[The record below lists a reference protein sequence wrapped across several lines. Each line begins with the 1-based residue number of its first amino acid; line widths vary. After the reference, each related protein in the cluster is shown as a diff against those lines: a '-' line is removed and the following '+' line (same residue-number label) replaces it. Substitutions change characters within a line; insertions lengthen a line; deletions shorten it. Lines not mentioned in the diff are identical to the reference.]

1 MSVVPP
7 SAESNTPEGWT
18 EIEFTAN
25 TPLMTEVAVRA
36 VDPDGIDVQ
45 NLTLFCFNDYG
56 LYIAH
61 VEAELSPAI
70 ETPSLSGTYTAI
82 IPEDTRIIHFVGN
95 QNPNLYDADMFVNRT
110 EDEIQADM
118 VGASGMIIYW
128 SRFVFS
134 NDGGHQNQLANANNG
149 EGIKLIRNQAK
160 ISIENPTSNGFIE
173 ITGWTA
179 TNINAYGTTAP
190 YHPEKRFPTDGT
202 DFEWPGDDFVTLP
215 NNRAK
220 LSDVTDVTSKPDEY
234 IFEHENSLYDPVSI
248 IIKGRPVGGTE
259 ELYYCVMTIDEVG
272 EQLMIRRNHH

>member
-1 MSVVPP
+1 MTKRFSYIAALLAAMFSIACHTDMEVVQP
-7 SAESNTPEGWT
+7 AADTTPEGWT
-18 EIEFTAN
+18 RIEFKAN
-25 TPLMTEVAVRA
+25 TPLMTEVAVRG

-61 VEAELSPAI
+61 IEAELSPAI

-128 SRFVFS
+128 SRFIF
-134 NDGGHQNQLANANNG
+134 GGNGSHQQQLAAANNG

-173 ITGWTA
+173 VTGWAA
-179 TNINAYGTTAP
+179 THLVRLALGSAL
-190 YHPEKRFPTDGT
+190 K
-202 DFEWPGDDFVTLP
+202 
-215 NNRAK
+215 
-220 LSDVTDVTSKPDEY
+220 
-234 IFEHENSLYDPVSI
+234 
-248 IIKGRPVGGTE
+248 
-259 ELYYCVMTIDEVG
+259 
-272 EQLMIRRNHH
+272 